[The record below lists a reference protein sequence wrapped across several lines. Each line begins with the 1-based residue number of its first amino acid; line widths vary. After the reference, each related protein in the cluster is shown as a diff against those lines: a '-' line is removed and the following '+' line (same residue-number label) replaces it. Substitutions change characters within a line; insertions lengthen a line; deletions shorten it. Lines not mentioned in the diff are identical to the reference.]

1 MKRSKVLVSLLL
13 VFCIG
18 VSLFA
23 FSAAGVSAE
32 AERLFP
38 EYPMSYKVF
47 SDTGRSGVY
56 TPVYITDYVYFKTR
70 TFLYLGDCVGAT
82 SMTGGAGPHHKIVL
96 RFRPNTPVAR
106 YELIDNAWVYDGL
119 VSPTLSSDGSY
130 ASLNFLENFCYV
142 WSGVDCVYKDGTI
155 VSPASPFPTNPPLA
169 LAVKT
174 QLVEEIT
181 PAKLLTTIV
190 GLLPY
195 LLPLLIGS
203 AAFWKCWRFLSAQL
217 RTA

>member
-32 AERLFP
+32 EQELFP
-38 EYPMSYKVF
+38 PPPLQAEIVDYA
-47 SDTGRSGVY
+47 GSGVY
-56 TPVYITDYVYFKTR
+56 TPVCISLGTYGGETTYV
-70 TFLYLGDCVGAT
+70 LYLGDPVGF
-82 SMTGGAGPHHKIVL
+82 SLNWEDRVSIRVKTGSKLVSYALQNGSWVRHMPVYNLFVSESNPDVSSTTVL
-96 RFRPNTPVAR
+96 FPFSQASWFCS
-106 YELIDNAWVYDGL
+106 DVYDNGVL
-119 VSPTLSSDGSY
+119 VRS
-130 ASLNFLENFCYV
+130 
-142 WSGVDCVYKDGTI
+142 
-155 VSPASPFPTNPPLA
+155 ASPFPTNPPLA